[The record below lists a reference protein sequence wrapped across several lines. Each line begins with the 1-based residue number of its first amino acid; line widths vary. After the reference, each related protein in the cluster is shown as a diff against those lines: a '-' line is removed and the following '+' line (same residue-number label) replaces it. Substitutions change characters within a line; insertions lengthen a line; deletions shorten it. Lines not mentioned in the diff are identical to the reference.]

1 MERLLYGVVM
11 TDREKRMIQFIE
23 FLLNYANRIGRRQV
37 VREDWVILAE
47 IRAFLKEVKNE
58 KPV

>member
-1 MERLLYGVVM
+1 M

-47 IRAFLKEVKNE
+47 IRTFIKEVKNE
-58 KPV
+58 

>member
-1 MERLLYGVVM
+1 M

-47 IRAFLKEVKNE
+47 IRAFLKEVKNDASD
-58 KPV
+58 

>member
-1 MERLLYGVVM
+1 M